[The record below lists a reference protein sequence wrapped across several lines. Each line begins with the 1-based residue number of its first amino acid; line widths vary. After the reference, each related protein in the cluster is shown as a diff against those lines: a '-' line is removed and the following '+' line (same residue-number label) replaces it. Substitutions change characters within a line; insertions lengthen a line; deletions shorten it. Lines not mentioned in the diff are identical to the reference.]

1 MTSGTFN
8 SISTT
13 VIRVAAAQVNTTVGD
28 IEGNSQVIEKWI
40 KLAQLQQAE
49 LIAFPELTI
58 TGYPP
63 EDLVLYDN
71 FIEANKTALR
81 HVATKVKDIVAVVG
95 FVDSEDGKLFNSA
108 AVLHQ
113 GKIVTIYR
121 KIHLPNYGVFDER
134 RYFTPGDE
142 CSVISSVSKKL
153 FDSFS
158 RAESCCSIEETSSS
172 WSSSLSGSA
181 RMVRRES
188 LTSKVTI

>member
-40 KLAQLQQAE
+40 KLAQIQQAE

-71 FIEANKTALR
+71 FIEANKTARCTRGRLR
-81 HVATKVKDIVAVVG
+81 
-95 FVDSEDGKLFNSA
+95 
-108 AVLHQ
+108 
-113 GKIVTIYR
+113 
-121 KIHLPNYGVFDER
+121 
-134 RYFTPGDE
+134 FT
-142 CSVISSVSKKL
+142 
-153 FDSFS
+153 
-158 RAESCCSIEETSSS
+158 R
-172 WSSSLSGSA
+172 
-181 RMVRRES
+181 
-188 LTSKVTI
+188 